1 MGHTMAAR
9 ELKPLKD
16 QFTRVA
22 DRFSGFSSNLDEV
35 NVEATGRLI
44 RLSGARLEVGGLNA
58 GIGSRCLIASG
69 NSRLVGAEVVG
80 FEGDRLI
87 LAAEDSVNGL
97 RPGAKVTLVGNS
109 DQVQLGA
116 DLLGRIIDGAGVPL
130 DNMPLIL
137 SETAPI
143 RGLPL
148 NPMARSG
155 ISEPLDV
162 GVRAINGLLT
172 VGRGQRIGLFA
183 GSGVGKSTLLGMITR
198 FTNADIVVVG
208 LVGERGREVKEF
220 VEDSL
225 GPEGLK
231 KSIVVAAPADT
242 SALMRVSCCWR
253 ATAIAEYYR
262 AQGLN
267 VLLLMDSLT
276 RFAQAQREIAL
287 SAGEPPVAK
296 GYTPS
301 VFSLIPNLIER
312 AGVVGNGS
320 ITAIYT
326 VLVEGDDLQDPIADV
341 ARASLDGHI
350 VLSRQ
355 LADSGTY
362 PAIDLESSIS
372 RSMLQITNTQHQENA
387 RFLKEIFTN
396 YQQNKDLISVG
407 AYRKG
412 SDVKVDLAIDGQDAL
427 TDFIKQSLDTPVNFE
442 DSRKSLEE
450 VVSGIQVR
458 PVDESSMGSIPSVSS
473 QLART
478 A

>member
-1 MGHTMAAR
+1 MATE
-9 ELKPLKD
+9 ELKPLRD
-16 QFTRVA
+16 QFTRVR
-22 DRFSGFSSNLDEV
+22 DRFSGFTSNLEEL
-35 NVEATGRLI
+35 NVEATGKLV

-69 NSRLVGAEVVG
+69 ADRVVGAEVVG

-116 DLLGRIIDGAGVPL
+116 ALLGRVIDGAGVPL
-130 DNMPLIL
+130 DDMPLNL
-137 SETAPI
+137 TDTAPI
-143 RGLPL
+143 RGKPL
-148 NPMARSG
+148 NPMSRSG

-162 GVRAINGLLT
+162 GVRAINALLT

-198 FTNADIVVVG
+198 FTDADVVVVG

-220 VEDSL
+220 IEDSL

-231 KSIVVAAPADT
+231 KSVVVAAPADT

-253 ATAIAEYYR
+253 ATAIAEHYR

-312 AGVVGNGS
+312 AGVVGTGS

-362 PAIDLESSIS
+362 PAIDLESSVS
-372 RSMLQITNTQHQENA
+372 RSMLQITNTSHQENA
-387 RFLKEIFTN
+387 RLLKEIFTN

-407 AYRKG
+407 AYRRG
-412 SDVKVDLAIDGQDAL
+412 SDAKIDLAIDGQDAL
-427 TDFIKQSLDTPVNFE
+427 MTFIKQSLDTPVNFDE
-442 DSRKSLEE
+442 SRESLDRVASDIQVSPLEE
-450 VVSGIQVR
+450 STMTSM
-458 PVDESSMGSIPSVSS
+458 PMGSG

-478 A
+478 L

>member
-1 MGHTMAAR
+1 MAAR

-22 DRFSGFSSNLDEV
+22 DRFSGFTSNLDEV

-198 FTNADIVVVG
+198 FTDADIVVVG

-442 DSRKSLEE
+442 ESRKSLEE

>member
-1 MGHTMAAR
+1 MAAR

-22 DRFSGFSSNLDEV
+22 DRFAGFTSTLDEV
-35 NVEATGRLI
+35 NVAAPGRLI

-198 FTNADIVVVG
+198 FTDADIVVVG

-253 ATAIAEYYR
+253 ATTIAEYYR

-387 RFLKEIFTN
+387 RFLKEIFTT

-412 SDVKVDLAIDGQDAL
+412 SDVKVDLAIDGQNSL

-442 DSRKSLEE
+442 ESRKILEE

-458 PVDESSMGSIPSVSS
+458 PVDESSTGSIPSVSS

>member
-1 MGHTMAAR
+1 MAAR

-22 DRFSGFSSNLDEV
+22 DRFSGFTSNLDEV

-198 FTNADIVVVG
+198 FTDADIVVVG

-253 ATAIAEYYR
+253 ATTIAEYYR

-387 RFLKEIFTN
+387 RFLKEIFTT

-412 SDVKVDLAIDGQDAL
+412 SDVKVDLAIDGQNSL

-442 DSRKSLEE
+442 ESRKILEE

-458 PVDESSMGSIPSVSS
+458 PVDESSTGSIPSVSS

>member
-1 MGHTMAAR
+1 MAAR

-22 DRFSGFSSNLDEV
+22 DRFAGFTSNLDEV

-198 FTNADIVVVG
+198 FTDADIVVVG

-253 ATAIAEYYR
+253 ATTIAEYYR

-442 DSRKSLEE
+442 ESRKSLEE

>member
-1 MGHTMAAR
+1 MAAR

-22 DRFSGFSSNLDEV
+22 DRFAGFTSNLDEV

-198 FTNADIVVVG
+198 FTDADIVVVG

>member
-1 MGHTMAAR
+1 MAAR
-9 ELKPLKD
+9 ELKPLND

-198 FTNADIVVVG
+198 FTDADIVVVG

-253 ATAIAEYYR
+253 ATTIAEYYR

-387 RFLKEIFTN
+387 RFLKEIFTT

-412 SDVKVDLAIDGQDAL
+412 SDVKVDLAIDGQNSL

-442 DSRKSLEE
+442 ESRKILEE

-458 PVDESSMGSIPSVSS
+458 PVDESSTGSIPSVSS

>member
-1 MGHTMAAR
+1 MAAR

-35 NVEATGRLI
+35 NAEATGRLI

-198 FTNADIVVVG
+198 FTDADIVVVG

-253 ATAIAEYYR
+253 ATTIAEYYR

>member
-1 MGHTMAAR
+1 M
-9 ELKPLKD
+9 
-16 QFTRVA
+16 
-22 DRFSGFSSNLDEV
+22 
-35 NVEATGRLI
+35 
-44 RLSGARLEVGGLNA
+44 
-58 GIGSRCLIASG
+58 
-69 NSRLVGAEVVG
+69 
-80 FEGDRLI
+80 
-87 LAAEDSVNGL
+87 NGL

-198 FTNADIVVVG
+198 FTDADIVVVG

-253 ATAIAEYYR
+253 ATTIAEYYR

>member
-1 MGHTMAAR
+1 MAAR

-198 FTNADIVVVG
+198 FTDADIVVVG

-253 ATAIAEYYR
+253 ATTIAEYYR

-442 DSRKSLEE
+442 ESRKSLEE